1 MSGHLSLSKNLDMKI
16 RQIVLDCTQMQANN
30 RPSIDDILDADYFRE
45 IQIQKKLGINVDMKN
60 NKYSTEQRPQKVIE

>member
-1 MSGHLSLSKNLDMKI
+1 MK
-16 RQIVLDCTQMQANN
+16 ANN
-30 RPSIDDILDADYFRE
+30 RPSIDDILDTDYFRE